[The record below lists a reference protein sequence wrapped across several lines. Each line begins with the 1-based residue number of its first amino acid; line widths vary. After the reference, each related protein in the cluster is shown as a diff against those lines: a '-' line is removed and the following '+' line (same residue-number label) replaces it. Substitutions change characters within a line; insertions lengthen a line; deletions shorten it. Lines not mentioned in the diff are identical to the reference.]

1 MSPIP
6 LFSLFPS
13 LLVTNRNPG
22 LAGHQPHS
30 GLRRVVFLHLVFCRL
45 LASKLTPVCF
55 SIWIYTWFISPS
67 FSQPQAVR
75 RSLQQDLSSPFFSL
89 RYRLTSTSK
98 QSIHLYSVFF
108 SALCQTRQRSN
119 DSASLVFLPSSLTH
133 AGYALQNSSFT
144 ASPTFGRDT
153 SSRKSISRTTY

>member
-1 MSPIP
+1 MEQDQIKAES
-6 LFSLFPS
+6 
-13 LLVTNRNPG
+13 VTKRTTVSKPT
-22 LAGHQPHS
+22 AGFNVLPPH
-30 GLRRVVFLHLVFCRL
+30 
-45 LASKLTPVCF
+45 
-55 SIWIYTWFISPS
+55 IYTWFISPS

-75 RSLQQDLSSPFFSL
+75 RSLQQDFSSSFFSL
-89 RYRLTSTSK
+89 GYRLTSTSK

-119 DSASLVFLPSSLTH
+119 DSASLAFLPSSLTH
-133 AGYALQNSSFT
+133 VGYALQNSSFT